1 MLVPDELRKLFR
13 MVEEG
18 PYLKRSSKGPLR
30 IDLRRT
36 RRELAAAIWRLR
48 QIRGRNPRHLICG
61 MINAAHFGHWSLEL
75 RRVCV

>member
-48 QIRGRNPRHLICG
+48 QIRGRNPRHL
-61 MINAAHFGHWSLEL
+61 
-75 RRVCV
+75 